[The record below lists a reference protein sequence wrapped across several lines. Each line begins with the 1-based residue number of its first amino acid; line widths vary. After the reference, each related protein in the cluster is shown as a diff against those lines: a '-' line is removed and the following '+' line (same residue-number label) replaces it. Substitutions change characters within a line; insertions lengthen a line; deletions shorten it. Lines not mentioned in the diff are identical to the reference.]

1 MQSFSVQHLHYHSSI
16 YHIPLKS
23 SFLAGWRIVADL
35 LVFHIITFSDIWLS
49 QPVFSRS
56 LSILRWGIIWEA
68 TRARLGT
75 QHLVIPGFIRWLN
88 PYCLPLCILPVCV
101 CLFCYALT
109 AIEHFIDLPNVIPRP
124 SFNKWFKIHHYV
136 YTFRIGFPCILL
148 NLAIR
153 NFICCFIFSSFSV
166 MKFSYHYVHFPI
178 TMCIWLLSSQMNETW
193 MI

>member
-1 MQSFSVQHLHYHSSI
+1 MSFSLCSS
-16 YHIPLKS
+16 
-23 SFLAGWRIVADL
+23 
-35 LVFHIITFSDIWLS
+35 
-49 QPVFSRS
+49 
-56 LSILRWGIIWEA
+56 
-68 TRARLGT
+68 
-75 QHLVIPGFIRWLN
+75 
-88 PYCLPLCILPVCV
+88 CVCV

-166 MKFSYHYVHFPI
+166 MKFSYHYVHLTSVFTNMNDLI
-178 TMCIWLLSSQMNETW
+178 LLEGFVSLLFSSFSKTRSHIIPVRLYWRPLPTAKPCTVLHTVGSCNKSETVTCSGRRAQKTKNSSQL
-193 MI
+193 